1 MIEPHTRYLR
11 STARLLALAAMVVA
25 APLAAQN
32 SSRSGSADSARVVT
46 INGQVRVRSEIDHRG
61 VLADDGVLVHL
72 LRSRLRATARPLAGI
87 TAVVEIQDARY
98 WGQSDPTSG
107 RGTSDADAEQLDM
120 HQAWAAID
128 SVGGVPLSLRVG
140 RQEMSFANERLIG
153 VSNWSNTGRAFD
165 AARATLHVDRAS
177 VDLFAARL
185 TAPNPGPIASKNLYG
200 VWSTW
205 KPSSGLAVDLF
216 GLRDDNTTHVRRG
229 EDTGHA
235 VLERYTAGT
244 WLRASAGTVEVELEG
259 ALQAGRAATTD
270 SSARRAIGA
279 FMASA
284 TLAAIV
290 DSATRTRVFGLVTA
304 LSGDGSSGDD
314 RTENF
319 NTLFGT
325 NHRVYGQMDIVPES
339 IGGTAGLVDVAVGA
353 SVAPVKGMRLL
364 LEAHRLA
371 PQRGAGTFGAELDL
385 IGSWRANQALEVSG
399 GGGVFLPG
407 PLLESRFGIDPVYWA
422 YLMAQLDF

>member
-1 MIEPHTRYLR
+1 MIDAHSPYSRL
-11 STARLLALAAMVVA
+11 TARLLLLAAMLVA
-25 APLAAQN
+25 VPLAAQD
-32 SSRSGSADSARVVT
+32 SSRTGSADSARVVT
-46 INGQVRVRSEIDHRG
+46 IGVQVRVRSEIDHRG

-98 WGQSDPTSG
+98 WGQSNPALG
-107 RGTSDADAEQLDM
+107 RGTSDADADQLDM

-128 SVGGVPLSLRVG
+128 SVGGVPVSLRVG

-165 AARATLHVDRAS
+165 AARATLRFDRAS

-185 TAPNPGPIASKNLYG
+185 TAPNPGPIASQNLYG
-200 VWSTW
+200 LWGAW
-205 KPSSGLAVDLF
+205 KPSSVLAVDLF

-244 WLRASAGTVEVELEG
+244 WLRASAGIVDVELEG

-270 SSARRAIGA
+270 SSARKTIGA

-284 TLAAIV
+284 TLAATV
-290 DSATRTRVFGLVTA
+290 DSATRARLFGLVTA
-304 LSGDGSSGDD
+304 LSGDGSTDDD

-325 NHRVYGQMDIVPES
+325 NHRVYGQMDIVPETT
-339 IGGTAGLVDVAVGA
+339 GGTAGLVDVAIGA
-353 SVAPVKGMRLL
+353 SAVPVKGLRLL
-364 LEAHRLA
+364 LEVHRLA

-385 IGSWRANQALEVSG
+385 IGSWRASPALEVSG
-399 GGGVFLPG
+399 GGGVFRPG
-407 PLLESRFGIDPVYWA
+407 RLLESRFGTDLLYWA